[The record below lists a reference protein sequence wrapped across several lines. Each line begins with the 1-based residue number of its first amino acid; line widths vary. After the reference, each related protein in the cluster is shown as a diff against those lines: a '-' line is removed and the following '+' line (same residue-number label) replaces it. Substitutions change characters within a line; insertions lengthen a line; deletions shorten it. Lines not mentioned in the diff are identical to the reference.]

1 MSMIGLLGLLVAFA
15 GCVISVLC
23 LGVAHILYK
32 KRSFERSETFAWG
45 GRVAAV
51 LVAAALTV
59 CCAVLVWC
67 FFSGDNT
74 IQYVL
79 DNRST
84 STAPEAWLYKL
95 AGLWAGRQGSLLFW
109 AWLIAVFNA
118 VLVFA
123 TRKNARPL
131 DNGALAISSLVLTA
145 FVSVLLFSEGNMPF
159 IATDAR
165 YFTGDG
171 TLSAM
176 ASARS
181 MNALLEHWA
190 MAIHPPT
197 LFIGYAG
204 LTIPFAYAIAALI
217 VNDDSTEWVNRS
229 TPYLMFSWLL
239 LGIGIGLGAVWAYVV
254 LGWGG
259 YWGWDPVE
267 NASLLPWLVGV
278 ALIHSFTVYRQRGA
292 FKRWSVFCACL
303 TFCFVVLGTFITRS
317 GLVQSVH
324 AFEGDPVSLVMFGA
338 LIICSLL
345 AGIVGLIVRRKSF
358 GATDAADDDIESM
371 MSKEAAY
378 YVNNLIMIVFAV
390 LLAYMTVSS
399 ALPSW
404 LPFGGQSLSA
414 GTYNAIARPL
424 GIAYL
429 AVLAICPLLGWRRTD
444 KKAFWRS
451 ARVPALCA
459 LVLFIVLMIYFAT
472 YLLPSYQ
479 AMIDMGGTQ
488 ASGLLEQ
495 GNPIYYNGLA
505 VVGFAVASLLFFNA
519 LFMAVRSLKRVDGAK
534 LRRRLALFGGSVAHA
549 AMAIIL
555 VGLIGSS
562 MYVTE
567 ITGYLPYDEESDS
580 VSETFDIQDFQLT
593 YTGNSIDELGNGN
606 VRYALTFDVTK
617 DGQFVGTVNP
627 AVQLVSATQQQKL
640 EASVIG
646 FPLED
651 LFVVYRGV
659 NDEGDFSMDVR
670 VNPLISFV
678 WVGFALLMV
687 GCLIPLFAK
696 RAERRRGGPAVGDVP
711 AAELAEAEPKERDKA
726 SRDVAARKGVVE
738 ETVDCG
744 GGARGRCRGRRGG
757 RCGRG
762 GRGRAPADADAD
774 AADAGR
780 RRGSSPVETALS
792 VDHLTKSFGG
802 RKAVD
807 DVSFALPEGAF
818 LSVFGPNGAGKTTL
832 LRMLATLSRPTEGT
846 ITLAGI
852 DVKEEP
858 ERVREAIGLIS
869 HNPMLYPDL
878 TAEENLLLYAKL
890 YGVAD
895 PAEARDRASGRRGA
909 QAPPARSGAHV
920 LARHD
925 PARLHR
931 PGARE
936 RPVGGAARRALLGA
950 RSPCHAHL
958 STS

>member
-1 MSMIGLLGLLVAFA
+1 MSTIGLFGLLVAFA

-23 LGVAHILYK
+23 LGVAHLLYK
-32 KRSFERSETFAWG
+32 KRSFERSDTFAWG

-51 LVAAALTV
+51 LTAAALTV

-67 FFSGDNT
+67 FFSGDNS

-84 STAPEAWLYKL
+84 STSPEAWLYKL

-118 VLVFA
+118 VLVLV
-123 TRKNARPL
+123 TRKDARPL
-131 DNGALAISSLVLTA
+131 DNGALAISSIVLTA

-159 IATDAR
+159 IVTDSR
-165 YFTGDG
+165 YFGEDG
-171 TLSAM
+171 TLSVM

-197 LFIGYAG
+197 LFVGYAG
-204 LTIPFAYAIAALI
+204 LTIPFAYAISALI
-217 VNDDSTEWVNRS
+217 VNDDSTAWVNRS

-324 AFEGDPVSLVMFGA
+324 AFEGDPVSLVLFGA
-338 LIICSLL
+338 LIVLSIL
-345 AGIVGLIVRRKSF
+345 AGVVGLLVRRKSF

-371 MSKEAAY
+371 ASKEAAY

-444 KKAFWRS
+444 KAAFWRT

-459 LVLFIVLMIYFAT
+459 LVLFIVLMVYFAT

-488 ASGLLEQ
+488 AAGLLEQ

-505 VVGFAVASLLFFNA
+505 VVGFLVASLLFFNA
-519 LFMAVRSLKRVDGAK
+519 LFMAARSLKNLKRTGHF
-534 LRRRLALFGGSVAHA
+534 RRRLALFGGSVSHA
-549 AMAIIL
+549 AMGIIL

-567 ITGYLPYDEESDS
+567 ITGYLPHDEESDT

-593 YTGNSIDELGNGN
+593 YTSNSIDELGNGN
-606 VRYALTFDVTK
+606 VRYALTFDVTR
-617 DGQFVGTVNP
+617 DGQFVGSVNP
-627 AVQLVSATQQQKL
+627 AVQVVAATQQQKL

-659 NDEGDFSMDVR
+659 NDEGAFSMDVR

-687 GCLIPLFAK
+687 GALLALFAK
-696 RAERRRGGPAVGDVP
+696 RAERRQGAAPDDEPLRQLIGEEKP
-711 AAELAEAEPKERDKA
+711 AAEKEPQGLIEEAVAEEVALVEDAEGD
-726 SRDVAARKGVVE
+726 AAA
-738 ETVDCG
+738 D
-744 GGARGRCRGRRGG
+744 AD
-757 RCGRG
+757 
-762 GRGRAPADADAD
+762 ADADAD
-774 AADAGR
+774 AASAKAG
-780 RRGSSPVETALS
+780 E
-792 VDHLTKSFGG
+792 
-802 RKAVD
+802 
-807 DVSFALPEGAF
+807 
-818 LSVFGPNGAGKTTL
+818 
-832 LRMLATLSRPTEGT
+832 
-846 ITLAGI
+846 
-852 DVKEEP
+852 
-858 ERVREAIGLIS
+858 
-869 HNPMLYPDL
+869 
-878 TAEENLLLYAKL
+878 
-890 YGVAD
+890 
-895 PAEARDRASGRRGA
+895 
-909 QAPPARSGAHV
+909 
-920 LARHD
+920 
-925 PARLHR
+925 
-931 PGARE
+931 
-936 RPVGGAARRALLGA
+936 
-950 RSPCHAHL
+950 
-958 STS
+958 

>member
-1 MSMIGLLGLLVAFA
+1 MSIFGLIGLLISFAAVIVSIVCLVAGAIA
-15 GCVISVLC
+15 GRKRAS
-23 LGVAHILYK
+23 GVA
-32 KRSFERSETFAWG
+32 ETLTWG
-45 GRVAAV
+45 GHVAA
-51 LVAAALTV
+51 LVSAVGLTACCGILVYCFMTGDTSIEYVVRYHSNAAGA
-59 CCAVLVWC
+59 
-67 FFSGDNT
+67 D
-74 IQYVL
+74 
-79 DNRST
+79 
-84 STAPEAWLYKL
+84 AWLYQL
-95 AGLWAGRQGSLLFW
+95 AGLWAGREGSLLFW
-109 AWLIAVFNA
+109 AWLISLFNSVVAVRNLKRQEKLDSMA
-118 VLVFA
+118 LLVAQIVLA
-123 TRKNARPL
+123 
-131 DNGALAISSLVLTA
+131 A
-145 FVSVLLFSEGNMPF
+145 FVGVTLFSESNMPF
-159 IATDAR
+159 TALAAQYLDASGNLR
-165 YFTGDG
+165 GEAALWG
-171 TLSAM
+171 
-176 ASARS
+176 
-181 MNALLEHWA
+181 MNTLLEHWA

-197 LFIGYAG
+197 LFVGYAG
-204 LTIPFAYAIAALI
+204 LTIPFAYAIAAII
-217 VNDDSTEWVNRS
+217 VNDSSKAWVVRS
-229 TPYLMFSWLL
+229 QRYALFSWLF

-303 TFCFVVLGTFITRS
+303 SFCFVVLGTFITRS

-345 AGIVGLIVRRKSF
+345 AGIVGLIVRRKNF

-444 KKAFWRS
+444 KKAFWRN

-534 LRRRLALFGGSVAHA
+534 LRRRLALFGGSVAHG

-711 AAELAEAEPKERDKA
+711 AAELAEAEPKERGKA
-726 SRDVAARKGVVE
+726 SRDVAARKGIVE
-738 ETVDCG
+738 ETVDAEVSLVEDAEG
-744 GGARGRCRGRRGG
+744 DA
-757 RCGRG
+757 
-762 GRGRAPADADAD
+762 AAEAEAETDAEADAK
-774 AADAGR
+774 AG
-780 RRGSSPVETALS
+780 E
-792 VDHLTKSFGG
+792 
-802 RKAVD
+802 
-807 DVSFALPEGAF
+807 
-818 LSVFGPNGAGKTTL
+818 
-832 LRMLATLSRPTEGT
+832 
-846 ITLAGI
+846 
-852 DVKEEP
+852 
-858 ERVREAIGLIS
+858 
-869 HNPMLYPDL
+869 
-878 TAEENLLLYAKL
+878 
-890 YGVAD
+890 
-895 PAEARDRASGRRGA
+895 
-909 QAPPARSGAHV
+909 
-920 LARHD
+920 
-925 PARLHR
+925 
-931 PGARE
+931 
-936 RPVGGAARRALLGA
+936 
-950 RSPCHAHL
+950 
-958 STS
+958 

>member
-45 GRVAAV
+45 GRVASV
-51 LVAAALTV
+51 LSAAALTV

-84 STAPEAWLYKL
+84 SVAPEAWLYKL

-123 TRKNARPL
+123 TRKDVRPL
-131 DNGALAISSLVLTA
+131 DNGALAISTLVLTA

-159 IATDAR
+159 IVTDAR
-165 YFTGDG
+165 YFGDDG
-171 TLSAM
+171 TLSVM
-176 ASARS
+176 ASTRS

-204 LTIPFAYAIAALI
+204 LTIPFAYAIAALV
-217 VNDDSTEWVNRS
+217 VNDDSAVWVNRA

-303 TFCFVVLGTFITRS
+303 TFTFVILGTFITRS

-324 AFEGDPVSLVMFGA
+324 AFEGDPVSLVLFGA

-345 AGIVGLIVRRKSF
+345 AGVVGLIVRRKSF
-358 GATDAADDDIESM
+358 GAADAADDDIESM

-429 AVLAICPLLGWRRTD
+429 AVLAVCPLLGWRRTD
-444 KKAFWRS
+444 KRAFWRA
-451 ARVPALCA
+451 ARVPGLCA

-472 YLLPSYQ
+472 YLLPSYN
-479 AMIDMGGTQ
+479 AMIAMGGST
-488 ASGLLEQ
+488 AEGLLEQ
-495 GNPIYYNGLA
+495 GAPIYYNGLT

-519 LFMAVRSLKRVDGAK
+519 LFMAVRSLKRVTGSS

-549 AMAIIL
+549 AMGIIL

-567 ITGYLPYDEESDS
+567 ITGYLPYDEETGGTT
-580 VSETFDIQDFQLT
+580 EPFTIQDFELV
-593 YTGNSIDELGNGN
+593 YKDNAIDELGNGN
-606 VRYALTFDVTK
+606 VRYSLTFDVFR
-617 DGQFVGTVNP
+617 DGQFVGEVNP
-627 AVQLVSATQQQKL
+627 AVQVVGTTQQQKL
-640 EASVIG
+640 EANVIG

-659 NDEGDFSMDVR
+659 NEEGAFSMDVR
-670 VNPLISFV
+670 VNPLISLV
-678 WVGFALLMV
+678 WVGFGLLMV

-696 RAERRRGGPAVGDVP
+696 RAERREGDAAADEP
-711 AAELAEAEPKERDKA
+711 AAELAA
-726 SRDVAARKGVVE
+726 
-738 ETVDCG
+738 
-744 GGARGRCRGRRGG
+744 GA
-757 RCGRG
+757 
-762 GRGRAPADADAD
+762 
-774 AADAGR
+774 AADA
-780 RRGSSPVETALS
+780 
-792 VDHLTKSFGG
+792 
-802 RKAVD
+802 KAG
-807 DVSFALPEGAF
+807 E
-818 LSVFGPNGAGKTTL
+818 
-832 LRMLATLSRPTEGT
+832 
-846 ITLAGI
+846 
-852 DVKEEP
+852 
-858 ERVREAIGLIS
+858 
-869 HNPMLYPDL
+869 
-878 TAEENLLLYAKL
+878 
-890 YGVAD
+890 
-895 PAEARDRASGRRGA
+895 
-909 QAPPARSGAHV
+909 
-920 LARHD
+920 
-925 PARLHR
+925 
-931 PGARE
+931 
-936 RPVGGAARRALLGA
+936 
-950 RSPCHAHL
+950 
-958 STS
+958 

>member
-1 MSMIGLLGLLVAFA
+1 MSTIGLMGLLVAFA
-15 GCVISVLC
+15 GCLISLVC
-23 LGVAHILYK
+23 LGVAHVFYK
-32 KRSFERSETFAWG
+32 KRSFERSEMFAWG

-51 LVAAALTV
+51 LTAVALTV

-67 FFSGDNT
+67 FFTGDT
-74 IQYVL
+74 SIQYVL

-84 STAPEAWLYKL
+84 STSDIAWLYKL

-123 TRKNARPL
+123 TRKDVRPL
-131 DNGALAISSLVLTA
+131 DNAALAISTLVLTA
-145 FVSVLLFSEGNMPF
+145 FVSVLLFSESNMPF
-159 IATDAR
+159 IVTDSR
-165 YFTGDG
+165 YFGDDG
-171 TLSAM
+171 TLSVM

-204 LTIPFAYAIAALI
+204 LTIPFAYAVAALI
-217 VNDDSTEWVNRS
+217 VNDDSTLWVNRS
-229 TPYLMFSWLL
+229 TSYLMFSWLL

-303 TFCFVVLGTFITRS
+303 TFCFVILGTFITRS

-324 AFEGDPVSLVMFGA
+324 AFEGDPVSLVLFGA

-345 AGIVGLIVRRKSF
+345 AGIVGLLVRRRSF
-358 GATDAADDDIESM
+358 GAADAADDDIESM
-371 MSKEAAY
+371 MSKDAAY

-390 LLAYMTVSS
+390 LLAYMTISS
-399 ALPSW
+399 ALPTW

-429 AVLAICPLLGWRRTD
+429 AVLAVCPLLGWRRTD
-444 KKAFWRS
+444 KAAFWRS

-479 AMIDMGGTQ
+479 AMIDAGGST
-488 ASGLLEQ
+488 AEGLLEQ

-505 VVGFAVASLLFFNA
+505 VVGLLVASLLFFNA
-519 LFMAVRSLKRVDGAK
+519 LFMAVRSLKRLKSASK
-534 LRRRLALFGGSVAHA
+534 LRQRLALFGGSVSHT

-567 ITGYLPYDEESDS
+567 KVDYIPYDEESGTA
-580 VSETFDIQDFQLT
+580 EGTFTIQDFELQ
-593 YTGNSIDELGNGN
+593 YTDEAIDELGNGN
-606 VRYALTFDVTK
+606 VRYSLTFDAYK
-617 DGQFVGTVNP
+617 NGEFVGTLNP
-627 AVQLVSATQQQKL
+627 AVQVVASTQQQKL
-640 EASVIG
+640 EAAVIG

-670 VNPLISFV
+670 VNPLISWV
-678 WVGFALLMV
+678 WVGFGLLMAGSV
-687 GCLIPLFAK
+687 LALFAK
-696 RAERRRGGPAVGDVP
+696 RAERKPGADPVDASLESLVGEKPKKGNGSHKAPAEELVAEEVEEVEAFEGAP
-711 AAELAEAEPKERDKA
+711 ELSAAE
-726 SRDVAARKGVVE
+726 G
-738 ETVDCG
+738 
-744 GGARGRCRGRRGG
+744 
-757 RCGRG
+757 
-762 GRGRAPADADAD
+762 
-774 AADAGR
+774 
-780 RRGSSPVETALS
+780 
-792 VDHLTKSFGG
+792 
-802 RKAVD
+802 
-807 DVSFALPEGAF
+807 
-818 LSVFGPNGAGKTTL
+818 
-832 LRMLATLSRPTEGT
+832 
-846 ITLAGI
+846 
-852 DVKEEP
+852 
-858 ERVREAIGLIS
+858 
-869 HNPMLYPDL
+869 
-878 TAEENLLLYAKL
+878 AEE
-890 YGVAD
+890 D
-895 PAEARDRASGRRGA
+895 
-909 QAPPARSGAHV
+909 
-920 LARHD
+920 
-925 PARLHR
+925 
-931 PGARE
+931 
-936 RPVGGAARRALLGA
+936 GAAQ
-950 RSPCHAHL
+950 
-958 STS
+958 